1 MDGPPPVP
9 GDFNVADG
17 AGVVVSGTL
26 TYAGTQEGQLR
37 VDFLATE
44 NDAPPRLLHIEKLDA
59 VGPYSIS
66 TPPNTGPVALVA
78 FIDID
83 NDGPSPKDPAGMV
96 RINIEESSMD
106 SVDISLSDTPDLG
119 DLTPGDA
126 APPEAID
133 GAKGSASENPEIALP
148 PSPATTASGPEAVDG
163 TVEPALDEAPEPP
176 VNPAPTNPT
185 EPAEIGNSE

>member
-26 TYAGTQEGQLR
+26 AYSGTEQGQLR
-37 VDFLATE
+37 IYFLATE
-44 NDAPPRLLHIEKLDA
+44 EGAPPRLLHIEKLDA
-59 VGPYSIS
+59 VGPYSVS
-66 TPPNTGPVALVA
+66 TPPNTGPIALVA

-96 RINIEESSMD
+96 RITIEESSMD
-106 SVDISLSDTPDLG
+106 AVDISLSDTPDLG

-126 APPEAID
+126 APPEATD

-148 PSPATTASGPEAVDG
+148 PGPETAAGAVD
-163 TVEPALDEAPEPP
+163 APE
-176 VNPAPTNPT
+176 NADAPSADEPT
-185 EPAEIGNSE
+185 EPPANSAPMTPTAPAEIGNSE